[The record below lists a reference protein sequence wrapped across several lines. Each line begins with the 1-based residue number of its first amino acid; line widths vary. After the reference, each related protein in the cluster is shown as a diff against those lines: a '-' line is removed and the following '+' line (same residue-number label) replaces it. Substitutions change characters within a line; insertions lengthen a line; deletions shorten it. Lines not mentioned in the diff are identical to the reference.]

1 MTGQYLPYASGTDE
15 MPGLGMRLLENAPGI
30 TASIGFSSRRGSNTM
45 LSGGYLR
52 GDNKFGRPKT
62 ARDFVGSS
70 SRRGAAMASGET
82 PFVKRAFANNNPL
95 NPRNM
100 FKYSDMS
107 VFAGQ
112 GSGMYTPFAASGF
125 LGERKFVK
133 NTLGMSDEAG
143 SVLGPGLLS
152 AISAG
157 SRADRM
163 ERKALARQNKGKNV
177 GRRLERRLA
186 KADRGIKSL
195 TAMNNQGALVDQM
208 SQVRGTGNAA
218 GYSQYQVRAG
228 NTISYGNKTYKG
240 GQFLPKTFNPA
251 SPYAQATAARGVPGA
266 MTANQVGARGNM
278 MASSL
283 SGIGTQKAAGF
294 VRGAMGY
301 AKAGGFTSTYAR
313 EGAERAVSLFD
324 EALKAKGFA
333 GSGISGQ
340 KVLEQGIF
348 KSGAGRALLTKQG
361 AQVGAARALG
371 FALPGLQVVAAASF
385 MYDVG
390 KMAGTAVKGSID
402 LAKDSIKSMQGSLY
416 KPMFGMGY
424 NDTEAAATSRARGV
438 MAIQNSR
445 LNARSM
451 LGSEAGMMAAH
462 FG

>member
-70 SRRGAAMASGET
+70 SRRNAAMAANKQ
-82 PFVKRAFANNNPL
+82 PFLKRAFANNNPL

-112 GSGMYTPFAASGF
+112 SSGMYTPFAASGF

-133 NTLGMSDEAG
+133 NALGMSDEAG

-157 SRADRM
+157 TRVDRM
-163 ERKALARQNKGKNV
+163 ERKAAARRAQGKNV

-186 KADRGIKSL
+186 KSDKALGALGRVTGAAPGMSSIPSVNAGIKL
-195 TAMNNQGALVDQM
+195 GAGV
-208 SQVRGTGNAA
+208 SAGPSSFIGSAA
-218 GYSQYQVRAG
+218 PGRAASRVGGRAG
-228 NTISYGNKTYKG
+228 AYASLLA
-240 GQFLPKTFNPA
+240 GQ
-251 SPYAQATAARGVPGA
+251 
-266 MTANQVGARGNM
+266 
-278 MASSL
+278 
-283 SGIGTQKAAGF
+283 GTQKAAGF
-294 VRGAMGY
+294 VLGAAGSNMSYATGFAKEGADNAVKMFGQALGGRQRVA
-301 AKAGGFTSTYAR
+301 AKALKQGVLKTVGVRGTAQ
-313 EGAERAVSLFD
+313 
-324 EALKAKGFA
+324 ALM
-333 GSGISGQ
+333 
-340 KVLEQGIF
+340 
-348 KSGAGRALLTKQG
+348 TKQG
-361 AQVGAARALG
+361 AQVLGARALG
-371 FALPGLQVVAAASF
+371 LAIPGLQVVAAASF

>member
-1 MTGQYLPYASGTDE
+1 MPIDPMTGQYLPYASGTDE

-30 TASIGFSSRRGSNTM
+30 TASIGFSSRRGANTM
-45 LSGGYLR
+45 LSGVGPR
-52 GDNKFGRPKT
+52 AKR
-62 ARDFVGSS
+62 ASDFIGSS
-70 SRRGAAMASGET
+70 ARRNNAMATGKT

-100 FKYSDMS
+100 FRYSDMS

-133 NTLGMSDEAG
+133 NALGMSDEAG

-157 SRADRM
+157 SRTDRM
-163 ERKALARQNKGKNV
+163 ERKALAKGKNV

-186 KADRGIKSL
+186 KADRGIRHLSV
-195 TAMNNQGALVDQM
+195 MNNP
-208 SQVRGTGNAA
+208 AA
-218 GYSQYQVRAG
+218 GRIPTFSFQSVAANSPLKSTARSLSHMPMPYDPQTAFQRA
-228 NTISYGNKTYKG
+228 
-240 GQFLPKTFNPA
+240 A
-251 SPYAQATAARGVPGA
+251 AARGSA
-266 MTANQVGARGNM
+266 VGVRGNM
-278 MASSL
+278 YASSL
-283 SGIGTQKAAGF
+283 GGIGTQKAAGF
-294 VRGAMGY
+294 VRGAMGF
-301 AKAGGFTSTYAR
+301 AKVDGFTSTYAK
-313 EGAERAVSLFD
+313 EGAQKAVSMFD
-324 EALKAKGFA
+324 EALKAKGFFGPA
-333 GSGISGQ
+333 VTGER
-340 KVLEQGIF
+340 VLEQGIF

>member
-1 MTGQYLPYASGTDE
+1 MPIDPMTGQYLPYASGTDE

-70 SRRGAAMASGET
+70 SRRNAAMAANKQ
-82 PFVKRAFANNNPL
+82 PFLKRAFANNNPL

-112 GSGMYTPFAASGF
+112 SSGMYTPFAASGF

-133 NTLGMSDEAG
+133 NALGMSDEAG

-157 SRADRM
+157 TRVDRM
-163 ERKALARQNKGKNV
+163 ERKAAARRAQGKNV

-186 KADRGIKSL
+186 KSDKALGALGRVTGAAPGMSSIPSVNAGIKL
-195 TAMNNQGALVDQM
+195 GAGV
-208 SQVRGTGNAA
+208 SAGPSSFVGGATG
-218 GYSQYQVRAG
+218 GRAG
-228 NTISYGNKTYKG
+228 AYASLLA
-240 GQFLPKTFNPA
+240 GQ
-251 SPYAQATAARGVPGA
+251 
-266 MTANQVGARGNM
+266 
-278 MASSL
+278 
-283 SGIGTQKAAGF
+283 GTQKAAGF
-294 VRGAMGY
+294 VLGAAGSNMSRASAFAKEGADNAAKMFTEALRASGY
-301 AKAGGFTSTYAR
+301 ARPLTGAG
-313 EGAERAVSLFD
+313 
-324 EALKAKGFA
+324 
-333 GSGISGQ
+333 
-340 KVLEQGIF
+340 VLEQGIF
-348 KSGAGRALLTKQG
+348 KSGAGRALLTKKG
-361 AQVGAARALG
+361 AAVGAARVLKMAI
-371 FALPGLQVVAAASF
+371 PGLQVVAAASF

>member
-1 MTGQYLPYASGTDE
+1 MPIDPMTGQYLPYASGTDE

-70 SRRGAAMASGET
+70 ARRNAAMAANKQ
-82 PFVKRAFANNNPL
+82 PFIKRAFANNNPL

-133 NTLGMSDEAG
+133 NALGMSDEAG

-157 SRADRM
+157 SRTDRM
-163 ERKALARQNKGKNV
+163 ERKALAKGKNV

-186 KADRGIKSL
+186 KADTAIKHLSI
-195 TAMNNQGALVDQM
+195 MNNP
-208 SQVRGTGNAA
+208 AA
-218 GYSQYQVRAG
+218 GKVPRMAFPSVAA
-228 NTISYGNKTYKG
+228 N
-240 GQFLPKTFNPA
+240 
-251 SPYAQATAARGVPGA
+251 SPLVSGARSLSHMPSPTLLANSGMTPFAQATAARG
-266 MTANQVGARGNM
+266 TAVGVRGNM
-278 MASSL
+278 YASSL

-294 VRGAMGY
+294 VRGAMGFSG
-301 AKAGGFTSTYAR
+301 AGGFTSTYAK
-313 EGAERAVSLFD
+313 EGAEKAVNMFGQ
-324 EALKAKGFA
+324 ALGGRQRVATKA
-333 GSGISGQ
+333 
-340 KVLEQGIF
+340 LEQGVL
-348 KSGAGRALLTKQG
+348 KTVGVRGTAQALMTKQG
-361 AQVGAARALG
+361 AQVLGARALG